1 MCLNVGRATIST
13 FLLCFCHRCTRHWTK
28 DRKPILKRSKVDY
41 IPHLYLL
48 SDCWIWYLKKWADL
62 EYFFPFN
69 TQLYVSG
76 SQLALDLFG
85 RSPVRHID
93 FDENLLHSLVPG
105 APGCLARD
113 HATPLLKV
121 HWHAAESPRRTGQL
135 TVNYVTSGEVML
147 TVWCTGT
154 SSPPFT

>member
-1 MCLNVGRATIST
+1 MLAEPELPLSYYVFDTVFRDIGQKAETNTEEKQSRLYPTSLFTSRLLN
-13 FLLCFCHRCTRHWTK
+13 
-28 DRKPILKRSKVDY
+28 
-41 IPHLYLL
+41 
-48 SDCWIWYLKKWADL
+48 WIFKKWADL

-85 RSPVRHID
+85 GSPVRHID

-113 HATPLLKV
+113 HATPLLKM

-135 TVNYVTSGEVML
+135 TVSYMASGEVML
-147 TVWCTGT
+147 TVWCAGT